1 MEDIKIDCGSL
12 YYGLK
17 SLNLLKSAVDDLSSQ
32 LDSISL
38 DGSDLTKKSLLEE
51 SKTSISN
58 IQKEELADLIEIFE
72 ETKQILEANDAEAA
86 LLFQY
91 YEQGIIDE
99 EGNFTDVPL
108 LTQNDY
114 PHIPYSKGSVASS
127 GCGVTSLCMVA
138 SYLLGELY
146 TPDDLAAYA
155 NKSAGDNVT
164 RMTNAADYVG
174 LNWYRDKNTSRE
186 DLYNYLKEGKLV
198 ICLVKGSSHFVVCKG
213 IAENGDILI
222 NDPYRQYRKAGY
234 EDGVTWDELRFSAGS
249 TWIFDP
255 AAQTNAKSC
264 AGEVK
269 VSPAI
274 VEKLQ
279 SITPDGEYN
288 ETVTGEYKE
297 QENKNESQNKEEAE
311 TTTEATTE
319 SKTEEKTESS
329 SSTNDWASNNQQSNS
344 SNSNNSGNNWYNNNS
359 GNNNSGSNDN
369 SGSNNSSDTSNN
381 NTTEQPTEA
390 VTEAPTEA
398 VTEPVTEPQTE
409 ATTEAPATED
419 NLRKELDAIHEKYNK
434 KPEPT
439 QKDRYFTF
447 GDQNGNNNQ
456 NTSSNQNPLPT
467 PDMNDNN
474 RGDSG
479 YHKFPD
485 QNAGDTVP
493 STPETPTLPNP
504 GTTPSTPNK
513 HEYHVFPDQD
523 VTGSEPS
530 TPSTPET
537 PTLPNPGTTPST
549 PNKHEYH
556 VFPDQD
562 VTGSKPSTPE
572 TPTLPNPGTTPST
585 PNKHEYHVF
594 PDQQDATSSQIL
606 EKPKPSIDTGY
617 HVFPDQNSNPETP
630 SGTTNNMTPNTK
642 PNITTPSHNYP
653 SMPDTKVD
661 AIKEKVYIDPT
672 IIGGTITTLS
682 IGAFLATNKKKE
694 KDSK

>member
-319 SKTEEKTESS
+319 SKTEEKTE
-329 SSTNDWASNNQQSNS
+329 TN
-344 SNSNNSGNNWYNNNS
+344 
-359 GNNNSGSNDN
+359 
-369 SGSNNSSDTSNN
+369 
-381 NTTEQPTEA
+381 EE
-390 VTEAPTEA
+390 
-398 VTEPVTEPQTE
+398 
-409 ATTEAPATED
+409 
-419 NLRKELDAIHEKYNK
+419 
-434 KPEPT
+434 
-439 QKDRYFTF
+439 
-447 GDQNGNNNQ
+447 
-456 NTSSNQNPLPT
+456 
-467 PDMNDNN
+467 
-474 RGDSG
+474 
-479 YHKFPD
+479 
-485 QNAGDTVP
+485 
-493 STPETPTLPNP
+493 
-504 GTTPSTPNK
+504 
-513 HEYHVFPDQD
+513 
-523 VTGSEPS
+523 
-530 TPSTPET
+530 
-537 PTLPNPGTTPST
+537 
-549 PNKHEYH
+549 
-556 VFPDQD
+556 
-562 VTGSKPSTPE
+562 
-572 TPTLPNPGTTPST
+572 
-585 PNKHEYHVF
+585 
-594 PDQQDATSSQIL
+594 
-606 EKPKPSIDTGY
+606 
-617 HVFPDQNSNPETP
+617 
-630 SGTTNNMTPNTK
+630 
-642 PNITTPSHNYP
+642 
-653 SMPDTKVD
+653 
-661 AIKEKVYIDPT
+661 
-672 IIGGTITTLS
+672 
-682 IGAFLATNKKKE
+682 
-694 KDSK
+694 